1 MSSQIFRKP
10 FPKEKLVAF
19 LDGCTENKNNSY
31 VFSKTAFKAAQYK
44 DIVVAFC
51 KEIEG
56 YYYESKKYYA
66 TRGMTY
72 KNIVT
77 IIRQI
82 CKYHFIPFTSNIKY
96 YKSVYEISYTI
107 FMPTEQ

>member
-19 LDGCTENKNNSY
+19 LDRCTENKNNSY
-31 VFSKTAFKAAQYK
+31 VFSKTAFKSAQYK

-56 YYYESKKYYA
+56 YYYDSKKYYA
-66 TRGMTY
+66 TVTSKKNAQQNAAY
-72 KNIVT
+72 KLLKIL
-77 IIRQI
+77 
-82 CKYHFIPFTSNIKY
+82 KL
-96 YKSVYEISYTI
+96 
-107 FMPTEQ
+107 